1 MKNIIFIVV
10 LMLPSL
16 IFGQQISLNKDSLSI
31 TNDLPNGYTGTVE
44 YTYLDSLW
52 IKNVG
57 QEVLIIDSIKT
68 ENTYSYRTKII
79 YQDSI
84 EYSILYNYE
93 GTITLEILPQDSIKV
108 IFADPDL
115 CPICDTSILDNFT
128 DKFYIY
134 SNSINNEVFEVD
146 VSGVGLS
153 TGVQEETAPS
163 SFQLY
168 QNYPNPFNP
177 TTNIKFSIKG
187 NHRVRIIITN
197 TLGEF
202 VAELVNGRY
211 YEGDYEIKFNGEK
224 LSSGVYYYSLIIDNQ
239 IRTKKLMLI
248 K

>member
-1 MKNIIFIVV
+1 MKNILIIVV

-16 IFGQQISLNKDSLSI
+16 LFSQQISLNKDSLSI
-31 TNDLPNGYTGTVE
+31 TSDLPNGYTGTVE

-57 QEVLIIDSIKT
+57 QAVLNIDSIKT
-68 ENTYSYRTKII
+68 ENNYSYRTKII

-84 EYSILYNYE
+84 EYSILHNYE

-115 CPICDTSILDNFT
+115 CPICDTSILENFT

-134 SNSINNEVFEVD
+134 SNSINNGVYEVD
-146 VSGVGLS
+146 VSGIGLS
-153 TGVQEETAPS
+153 TDVQEETAPL

-177 TTNIKFSIKG
+177 TTKIKFSIKG

-202 VAELVNGRY
+202 IEELVDGIY
-211 YEGDYEIKFNGEK
+211 YEGDHEIKFNGEK
-224 LSSGVYYYSLIIDNQ
+224 LSSGVYYYSLILNNQ